1 MTRRPG
7 RRPPGQRPPR
17 RRPPGRRSESPS
29 PGPSIAGRLL
39 FLLAGTLVV
48 VSLYAG
54 RLVQIQAVDAS
65 VLAEQA
71 LENRLVQRTVPAQR
85 GDVVD
90 RHGEVLA
97 TSAQRVTV
105 TADPQLVATWT
116 DPEDPRRAGPR
127 AAAARLAPVLGRDV
141 GELADALTGDS
152 RYAVVARDVDPQT
165 WRTVS
170 DLGITGLFAEASTS
184 RDHPAGPVG
193 AAVVGFVGAD
203 GAGLAGIELAH
214 DDALTGT
221 EGWVRYERSNEN
233 GVREIPGGAAADE
246 PPVDGDDVL
255 LTLDR
260 DLQWRAEQA
269 LAEAVTGSGARSG
282 TAVVLDARTGQV
294 LAMAVHPG
302 FDPRHIDG
310 VDPARLGNSAVSEV
324 FEPGS
329 TSKVVTVAAVLE
341 DGLGVPTTPFT
352 VPDRIERAG
361 RSFKDSHSHE
371 PWQLTLAGVLAE
383 SSNTGTIMAS
393 DEMPAERLREW
404 FDRFGLGRPTGVGLP
419 GESGGLLPPVDSWS
433 SAQRYTVTFGQG
445 LSVTALQMASLY
457 QTLANDGVRMAP
469 TVVAGHRSPA
479 GRVTPA
485 PGPQPEQVLSADTAA
500 TMTRMLESVVD
511 EGTGGAA
518 AVPGYRVAGK
528 TGTAER
534 YDEACGGYCGYT
546 ASFAGYAP
554 AEDPQVVVS
563 VAIQDPTR
571 SFFGGQSAAPAFS
584 EIMRAALA
592 GARVPRSTVPAEPYP
607 VRW

>member
-1 MTRRPG
+1 V
-7 RRPPGQRPPR
+7 
-17 RRPPGRRSESPS
+17 
-29 PGPSIAGRLL
+29 AGRLL

-65 VLAEQA
+65 VLAEEA
-71 LENRLVQRTVPAQR
+71 LDNRLVQRTVPAQR
-85 GDVVD
+85 GDIVD
-90 RHGEVLA
+90 RDGEVLA

-105 TADPQLVATWT
+105 TADQQLVATWT

-141 GELADALTGDS
+141 AELADAHTGDS
-152 RYAVVARDVDPQT
+152 RYAVVARDVDPET

-170 DLGITGLFAEASTS
+170 GLRVTGLFAEASSS
-184 RDHPAGPVG
+184 RDLPSGPVG

-214 DDALTGT
+214 EDALTGT
-221 EGWVRYERSNEN
+221 EGWVRYERSGEN
-233 GVREIPGGAAADE
+233 RGYREIPGGAAAQE
-246 PPVDGDDVL
+246 PPVDGDDVV

-269 LAEAVTGSGARSG
+269 LAGSVTASGARSG
-282 TAVVLDARTGQV
+282 TAVVLDARTGHV
-294 LAMAVHPG
+294 LAMAAYPG
-302 FDPRHIDG
+302 FDPRDIEG

-329 TSKVVTVAAVLE
+329 TSKVLTLAAVLE
-341 DGLGVPTTPFT
+341 DGLAVPSTPFT

-371 PWQLTLAGVLAE
+371 TWQLTLTGVLAE

-393 DEMPAERLREW
+393 DAMSAERLHEW
-404 FDRFGLGRPTGVGLP
+404 FDRFGLGRSTGIGLP
-419 GESGGLLPPVDSWS
+419 GESGGLVPAADTWS
-433 SAQRYTVTFGQG
+433 QAQRYTVTFGQG
-445 LSVTALQMASLY
+445 LSVTPLQMASVY
-457 QTLANDGVRMAP
+457 QTLANDGVRIPP
-469 TVVAGHRSPA
+469 TIVAGHRSPD
-479 GRVTPA
+479 GRTTPA
-485 PGPQPEQVLSADTAA
+485 PTPRPEPVLSAGTAA

-554 AEDPQVVVS
+554 ADDPQVVVS

-571 SFFGGQSAAPAFS
+571 GIFGGQTAAPVFS

-592 GARVPRSTVPAEPYP
+592 AERVPRSTVPAEPYP
-607 VRW
+607 LRW